1 MNDGNRFGIVLIVI
15 ACGVLVQIGLLLAQC
30 QDTPNQ
36 AAVNYARAY
45 YKFDPQ
51 IADMLCEE
59 IRSQGGLDQVDKFIY
74 QARKE
79 AGDRGYGIYLLK
91 NKLYNVKT
99 KTISRAKAK
108 IEIRVIAD
116 RKPPLKS
123 FFSHEAYKVDEI
135 ITVTQESGRWKVC
148 GGLFNFTENSST

>member
-1 MNDGNRFGIVLIVI
+1 MKDGNRFGIILVVI
-15 ACGVLVQIGLLLAQC
+15 ACGVLVQIGLLLVQC

-36 AAVNYARAY
+36 AAIDFARAY
-45 YKFDPQ
+45 YRFDPQ
-51 IADMLCEE
+51 MADMLCEE
-59 IRSQGGLDQVDKFIY
+59 IRSQGGLDQVDEFIY
-74 QARKE
+74 QAHKT

-99 KTISRAKAK
+99 KTISQAAGKV
-108 IEIRVIAD
+108 EIRVIAD

-135 ITVTQESGRWKVC
+135 ITVTQEGGRWKVC
-148 GGLFNFTENSST
+148 AGLFNFTENSNT